1 MNEPKSPIAKPVQAR
16 RHPSER
22 ISEVLTKGWLPYN
35 RIGASR
41 EQYPVGI
48 PMSVD
53 GNAPG
58 GDNNEPSSSSAAK
71 ETRVLSELAAS
82 VHTLESISQLLDHIA
97 ALTCAP
103 DKGDDSVGSAG
114 TKRPAGLE
122 SIATKQL
129 ALLDELGQWDKV
141 LGRGGGDGGG
151 ADKDHKVAEQAN
163 AGGEKDT

>member
-1 MNEPKSPIAKPVQAR
+1 
-16 RHPSER
+16 
-22 ISEVLTKGWLPYN
+22 
-35 RIGASR
+35 
-41 EQYPVGI
+41 
-48 PMSVD
+48 MSVD

-58 GDNNEPSSSSAAK
+58 GDNNEPSSSFAAK